1 MAESKAEILEREA
14 VTPKLT
20 LVGRAALSPAHW
32 SQLLAKVSRRSAQ
45 ADVDAAPLTAS
56 GGRRY
61 LLSFLILV
69 AAPAIIA
76 TLYLALIASDQYAA
90 EARFAVVSSKYE
102 LSSDKIDKLKSAMKG
117 AGGGGMANQDAYM
130 VAAYI
135 RSRAAIDDVSK
146 TLNLREIFRR
156 PGADFWARLDQD
168 PTAERLLAYWRSM
181 VSAYIDA
188 PSGIVTVT
196 VKAFRPEDAV
206 AVCRAVVEA
215 SEALANA
222 VSARSRQY
230 TTKIAEA
237 EVDRSEKRV
246 VASLADLKALR
257 EKVGLI
263 DPTSEAKQT
272 GLILTELLGQRIH
285 LESEYSVSTQAMSIE
300 APTVQAL
307 KTRLDMLD
315 KQIAVER
322 GKLTGAGQINATIA
336 SVIPKY
342 EELEVRSQ
350 FAQKMYELAGEGL
363 ERARLRGEAQGIF
376 IEAFVP
382 PALPEDAEFPQRF
395 WTSLAIWAV
404 LTILWGIGAMAVAV
418 VEDHRV

>member
-14 VTPKLT
+14 VTPRLT

-32 SQLLAKVSRRSAQ
+32 SGLLARVSRRPAQ
-45 ADVDAAPLTAS
+45 VDADAPITAS
-56 GGRRY
+56 GGRGY
-61 LLSFLILV
+61 LLSFIVLV
-69 AAPAIIA
+69 AAPAMIA
-76 TLYLALIASDQYAA
+76 TLYLALLASDQYAA
-90 EARFAVVSSKYE
+90 EARFAVISSKYE
-102 LSSDKIDKLKSAMKG
+102 LSSDKLDKLKSALKG
-117 AGGGGMANQDAYM
+117 SGGGGMANQDAYM

-146 TLNLREIFRR
+146 TMNLREIFRR
-156 PGADFWARLDQD
+156 PEADFWARLDKN
-168 PTAERLLAYWRSM
+168 PTSERLLDYWRSM

-196 VKAFRPEDAV
+196 VKAFRPDDAV
-206 AVCRAVVEA
+206 AICRAIVTA

-230 TTKIAEA
+230 TTQIAEA

-246 VASLADLKALR
+246 GVALADLRSLR
-257 EKVGLI
+257 EKIGLI
-263 DPTSEAKQT
+263 DPTNEAKQT
-272 GLILTELLGQRIH
+272 GLLLTDLLGQRIH
-285 LESEYSVSTQAMSIE
+285 LQSEYSVSTQAMSTE

-307 KTRLDMLD
+307 KTRLDMID
-315 KQIAVER
+315 RQIAEQR
-322 GKLTGAGQINATIA
+322 GKLTGAGQLNSTIA

-342 EELEVRSQ
+342 EELVVRSE

-363 ERARLRGEAQGIF
+363 ERARLRAEAQGIF

-382 PALPEDAEFPQRF
+382 PALPEDAEYPKRF
-395 WTSLAIWAV
+395 WAALAIWAV
-404 LTILWGIGAMAVAV
+404 LTILWGIGAMTVAV